1 MGSSLMNSPN
11 MKGLRVGEWWVDPAL
26 DEISKDGATVKL
38 EPRAMR
44 LLFCLVEHAGEVVS
58 VEQLLD
64 EVWKEVVVTPN
75 SVYHAV
81 ATLRRELGD
90 NTKEPTY
97 IANVLRRGYRLVA
110 PVQWFDAP
118 GKEAPSPANLHGNV
132 GASRTPLKTWFRSR
146 PLWFLPALLI
156 APLIIAYFLTL
167 KPHKPMLV
175 VLPFENLSGDASQE
189 YFSDGMTEELITQ
202 LGSLDPEHLGVIART
217 SAMQYKGAHK
227 DVAQIARELGAN
239 YVLEGSIRGSKE
251 RIRVTAQLIT
261 SSDQAHIWAQSFD
274 RDASDVLRLQ
284 SEVARAIAEKIQL
297 ALPQT
302 IATRLSHSPSL
313 NPEAHEAYLEG
324 LSAENQRT
332 KPAFERAIE
341 SFNRAIVIE
350 PQYAMAY
357 AELSRTYSLA
367 TVVGLG
373 PPTEMMINARNAAN
387 RAIQIDDSVAAA
399 HTTLGFIHAHFEFDW
414 PAAEKEFLRGIELN
428 ANDANAHL
436 FYSNSLLSPLG
447 RHDEAIAEMKS
458 AIRLDPLSAAVDS
471 FLGRTYLWARRY
483 GDSLTHLQQSVRRFP
498 NFTLNHVRLAHL
510 YTYLGKFDESIV
522 EETKAWVLSGIDTG
536 DALKRA
542 DALRSALASNG
553 APGYWERVLEISRTA
568 VNAPESYSSSYGT
581 AILYSRLGK
590 IDQAIESLELAFTQ
604 RQLAMTEI
612 AIEPAFDPLRSDDR
626 FVTLVR
632 RVGVGKP
639 PRRE

>member
-1 MGSSLMNSPN
+1 MNSPK

-26 DEISKDGATVKL
+26 DEISKDGTTVKL

-44 LLFCLVEHAGEVVS
+44 LLFCLVEHAGQVVS

-64 EVWKEVVVTPN
+64 EVWKDVVVTPN

-90 NTKEPTY
+90 STKEPTY

-110 PVQWFDAP
+110 TVQWLDAAPALP
-118 GKEAPSPANLHGNV
+118 GNLQANIGASKTAARTWRRSPALW
-132 GASRTPLKTWFRSR
+132 GAA
-146 PLWFLPALLI
+146 ALLI
-156 APLIIAYFLTL
+156 ALLTIAYFVTL

-175 VLPFENLSGDASQE
+175 VLPFENLSGDATQE

-251 RIRVTAQLIT
+251 RIRVTAQLIA
-261 SSDQAHIWAQSFD
+261 SNDQAHIWAQSFD

-297 ALPQT
+297 ALPQ
-302 IATRLSHSPSL
+302 ATTTKLTHSPSI
-313 NPEAHEAYLEG
+313 NPQAHEAFLEG
-324 LSAENQRT
+324 LNAQNQRT
-332 KPAFERAIE
+332 KPAFERAIAD
-341 SFNRAIVIE
+341 FNRAISLE

-357 AELSRTYSLA
+357 AELARTYSLG

-373 PPTEMMINARNAAN
+373 PPIEMMINARNAATK
-387 RAIQIDDSVAAA
+387 AIEIDDSVGSA

-414 PAAEKEFLRGIELN
+414 PAAEREFRRGIEIN
-428 ANDANAHL
+428 ASDANAH
-436 FYSNSLLSPLG
+436 FFFSNSLLSPLG
-447 RHDEAIAEMKS
+447 RHDDAIAEMKM
-458 AIRLDPLSAAVDS
+458 AIRLDPLSAPVDS

-483 GDSLTHLQQSVRRFP
+483 NDALAHLQKSVEHFP
-498 NFTLNHVRLAHL
+498 SFVLNHVRLAHL
-510 YTYLGKFDESIV
+510 YTYIDKFDDAIA
-522 EETKAWVLSGIDTG
+522 EETKASVLSGMDAAE
-536 DALKRA
+536 ALKRA
-542 DALRSALASNG
+542 DAMRLALASKG
-553 APGYWERVLEISRTA
+553 AHGYWEKVLEFSQTA
-568 VNAPESYSSSYGT
+568 VNAPEAYNSSYGT
-581 AILYSRLGK
+581 AILYTRLGET
-590 IDQAIESLELAFTQ
+590 DRAIESLELAFTQ
-604 RQLAMTEI
+604 HQLALTEI
-612 AIEPAFDPLRSDDR
+612 AIEPAFDPLRSDAR
-626 FVTLVR
+626 FVTLLR

-639 PRRE
+639 P

>member
-1 MGSSLMNSPN
+1 MRLLMNSPN
-11 MKGLRVGEWWVDPAL
+11 MKGLRVGEWWVDPTL
-26 DEISKDGATVKL
+26 DEISRDGTTVKL

-44 LLFCLVEHAGEVVS
+44 LLSCLVEHAGQVVS

-64 EVWKEVVVTPN
+64 EVWKDVVVTPN

-110 PVQWFDAP
+110 PVQWV
-118 GKEAPSPANLHGNV
+118 EAPPKELQLPANRQENGR
-132 GASRTPLKTWFRSR
+132 ASRSSIGLWLRSR
-146 PLWFLPALLI
+146 VWWIAL
-156 APLIIAYFLTL
+156 ALIIALLSIAYFVTL

-251 RIRVTAQLIT
+251 RIRVTAQLIA

-284 SEVARAIAEKIQL
+284 SEVASAIAEKIQL
-297 ALPQT
+297 ALPQ
-302 IATRLSHSPSL
+302 ATTVRLNHSPSI
-313 NPEAHEAYLEG
+313 NPQAHEAYLEG
-324 LSAENQRT
+324 LYGQNQRT
-332 KPAFERAIE
+332 KPAFEQAIE
-341 SFNRAIVIE
+341 SFNRAIEIE

-373 PPTEMMINARNAAN
+373 PPTELMINARNAAL

-414 PAAEKEFLRGIELN
+414 PAAEREFLRGIELN
-428 ANDANAHL
+428 ASDANAHL

-447 RHDEAIAEMKS
+447 RHDEAVAEMKT
-458 AIRLDPLSAAVDS
+458 AIRLDPLSAPVDS

-483 GDSLTHLQQSVRRFP
+483 GDAMAHLQQSVQRFP
-498 NFTLNHVRLAHL
+498 NFALNHVRLAHL
-510 YTYLGKFDESIV
+510 YTYIDKFDDAIA
-522 EETKAWVLSGIDTG
+522 EETKAWELLGV
-536 DALKRA
+536 DAAEGLKRA
-542 DALRSALASNG
+542 DRLRLALASKG
-553 APGYWERVLEISRTA
+553 PPGYWEQVLELSRTA
-568 VNAPESYSSSYGT
+568 VNVPEAYSSGYGT
-581 AILYSRLGK
+581 AILYTRLGETDK
-590 IDQAIESLELAFTQ
+590 AIESLELAFTQ
-604 RQLAMTEI
+604 HQLAMTEI
-612 AIEPAFDPLRSDDR
+612 AIEPAFDPLRTDAR
-626 FVTLVR
+626 FVTLLR

-639 PRRE
+639 P

>member
-1 MGSSLMNSPN
+1 MNSPN
-11 MKGLRVGEWWVDPAL
+11 KKELRVGEWRVDPAL
-26 DEISKDGATVKL
+26 DEIYKDGVTVKL

-44 LLFCLVEHAGEVVS
+44 LLLCLAERAGQVVS

-64 EVWKEVVVTPN
+64 EVWKDVVVTPN

-110 PVQWFDAP
+110 SVQWVDAP
-118 GKEAPSPANLHGNV
+118 ARELDFPANLHANG
-132 GASRTPLKTWFRSR
+132 GASRKSVKTWLRSR
-146 PLWFLPALLI
+146 VLWFVPALLI
-156 APLIIAYFLTL
+156 ALLGIAYVVTL
-167 KPHKPMLV
+167 KPHKPILV
-175 VLPFENLSGDASQE
+175 VLPFENLSGDATQE

-284 SEVARAIAEKIQL
+284 SEVASAIAAKIQL

-302 IATRLSHSPSL
+302 TTARLTHSPSL
-313 NPEAHEAYLEG
+313 NPQAHEAFLEG
-324 LSAENQRT
+324 LNAENQRT
-332 KPAFERAIE
+332 KQAFERAIE

-357 AELSRTYSLA
+357 AELARTYSLG

-373 PPTEMMINARNAAN
+373 PPTEMMINARNAAI

-414 PAAEKEFLRGIELN
+414 PAAEREFRRGIELN
-428 ANDANAHL
+428 ASDANAHL

-447 RHDEAIAEMKS
+447 RHDEAIAEMKI
-458 AIRLDPLSAAVDS
+458 AVRLDPLSAPVDS
-471 FLGRTYLWARRY
+471 FLGRTYLWAKRY
-483 GDSLTHLQQSVRRFP
+483 GDAQTQLQQSVQRFP
-498 NFTLNHVRLAHL
+498 NFALNHVRLAHL
-510 YTYLGKFDESIV
+510 YTYIDKFDESIA
-522 EETKAWVLSGIDTG
+522 EETKAWVLSGIDAPE
-536 DALKRA
+536 ALTRA
-542 DALRSALASNG
+542 DALRLALASRG
-553 APGYWERVLEISRTA
+553 PPGYWEKMLEVSRTA
-568 VNAPESYSSSYGT
+568 VNAPEAYSSSYGT
-581 AILYSRLGK
+581 AILYTRLGK
-590 IDQAIESLELAFTQ
+590 MDRAIESLELAFTQ

-612 AIEPAFDPLRSDDR
+612 AIEPAFDPLRSDAR
-626 FVTLVR
+626 FVTLLR

-639 PRRE
+639 P

>member
-1 MGSSLMNSPN
+1 MNSPN
-11 MKGLRVGEWWVDPAL
+11 MKGLRVGEWSVDPAL

-44 LLFCLVEHAGEVVS
+44 LLICLVERAGQVVS

-64 EVWKEVVVTPN
+64 QVWKDVVVTPN

-81 ATLRRELGD
+81 ATLRRMLGD

-110 PVQWFDAP
+110 SVQWVDALP
-118 GKEAPSPANLHGNV
+118 RELELPADLHRIG
-132 GASRTPLKTWFRSR
+132 GSSRTSVKTWPRSR
-146 PLWFLPALLI
+146 VLWYAPALLI
-156 APLIIAYFLTL
+156 ALLTIAYFVTL

-175 VLPFENLSGDASQE
+175 VLPFENLSGDANQE

-227 DVAQIARELGAN
+227 DVAQIARELGVN

-251 RIRVTAQLIT
+251 RIRVTAQLIA

-274 RDASDVLRLQ
+274 RDPSDVLRLQ

-297 ALPQT
+297 ALPQKT
-302 IATRLSHSPSL
+302 SARLTRSPSL
-313 NPEAHEAYLEG
+313 NPQAHEAFLEG
-324 LSAENQRT
+324 LNAQNERT

-341 SFNRAIVIE
+341 SFNRAIVLE
-350 PQYAMAY
+350 PQFAMAY
-357 AELSRTYSLA
+357 AELSRTFSLA

-373 PPTEMMINARNAAN
+373 PPIDMMINARNAAIK
-387 RAIQIDDSVAAA
+387 AIQIDDSVATA

-414 PAAEKEFLRGIELN
+414 PAAEREFRRGIELN
-428 ANDANAHL
+428 ESDAYAHL

-447 RHDEAIAEMKS
+447 RHDEAIAEMKT
-458 AIRLDPLSAAVDS
+458 AIRLDPLSAPVDS

-483 GDSLTHLQQSVRRFP
+483 SDAQTQLQKSAQRFP
-498 NFTLNHVRLAHL
+498 NFALNHVRLAHL
-510 YTYLGKFDESIV
+510 YTYINKFDDAIA
-522 EETKAWVLSGIDTG
+522 EETKALMLLGIDAAE
-536 DALKRA
+536 ALNRA
-542 DALRSALASNG
+542 DALRSVLASKG
-553 APGYWERVLEISRTA
+553 PHGYWEKVLEFSRTE
-568 VNAPESYSSSYGT
+568 VNAPEAYSNSYGT
-581 AILYSRLGK
+581 AILYARLGEM
-590 IDQAIESLELAFTQ
+590 DRAIESLELAFTQ
-604 RQLAMTEI
+604 RQAAMTEI
-612 AIEPAFDPLRSDDR
+612 AIEPAFDPLRSDAR
-626 FVTLVR
+626 FVTLLR
-632 RVGVGKP
+632 RVGVGKLP
-639 PRRE
+639 